1 MRWYPRLPDPLP
13 LRCTYFLHHP
23 MVRSKCAMEPSRQPS
38 YGPYEANIP
47 SATGIRTCIPC
58 GSTTLGS
65 ERWLAA
71 DARRRC
77 GAAHRVQPKG
87 REIFKV
93 RFLKK
98 AVPVRS
104 ELFISF
110 CLAKDGAERVS
121 ACTSA

>member
-1 MRWYPRLPDPLP
+1 MKR
-13 LRCTYFLHHP
+13 T
-23 MVRSKCAMEPSRQPS
+23 SRQRPEFE
-38 YGPYEANIP
+38 PAFH
-47 SATGIRTCIPC
+47 C
-58 GSTTLGS
+58 GSPTINFP